1 MEDCRIISNKAR
13 DILELSEFNNNDIP
27 FNEREKYN
35 KWKEDIYNDIMNKIV
50 VARSRNKN
58 IEYVNYSMFNVV
70 YRKLTIDEINKVV
83 NLVIRKLNLHG
94 FEVIVKYDNQTAN
107 LTTESRKEYLI
118 LLEISGWRID

>member
-1 MEDCRIISNKAR
+1 MDDRIIISNKAR
-13 DILELSEFNNNDIP
+13 DILELSEFDNNNIP

-94 FEVIVKYDNQTAN
+94 FEVVVKYDNQTAN